1 MFKKASELKITPKE
15 HAALITVMGWLKDG
29 SLREGPGGGFD
40 MSDAC
45 GFSACG
51 TVACIGGWV
60 YLAMQ
65 GLKFDVGPLDR
76 DARIEARM
84 YVAEDK
90 TEALHDL
97 YYPWNIGFTKWE
109 TITASEAATAIANFL
124 TSGDPSW
131 DFVVAERTGE
141 PA

>member
-29 SLREGPGGGFD
+29 SLHEGTGGGFD

-45 GFSACG
+45 GFSDCG

-60 YLAMQ
+60 SISIQ
-65 GLKFDVGPLDR
+65 GFAVEAELIPYAIRSSASQYVWEGYSKALDQ
-76 DARIEARM
+76 
-84 YVAEDK
+84 
-90 TEALHDL
+90 L
-97 YYPWNIGFTKWE
+97 YYPREVYVDWE